1 MQQSASRNQSLN
13 PASWKQTLTEQKP
26 REPSMWSASE
36 MQTHTS
42 RMKSQSRFAKASV
55 MNAERVLE
63 GEVESVR
70 VSQTAQEP
78 KLAQN
83 EVHVSPKL
91 FDVKKASGS
100 MHHARKLSQGVR
112 PVRAAEPMKG
122 EVYCRKSA
130 VEAPKR
136 VYEQGKNRH

>member
-36 MQTHTS
+36 MQTHAS

-70 VSQTAQEP
+70 VS
-78 KLAQN
+78 
-83 EVHVSPKL
+83 
-91 FDVKKASGS
+91 
-100 MHHARKLSQGVR
+100 
-112 PVRAAEPMKG
+112 
-122 EVYCRKSA
+122 
-130 VEAPKR
+130 
-136 VYEQGKNRH
+136 